1 MVRFEYNSIYTLL
14 KVILSTDFDLINII
28 GDNDYLLVQYDI
40 ENDDKLDKFF
50 VVIRTLVFIGI
61 LKEGKILHSCGHV
74 ELLYLPC

>member
-1 MVRFEYNSIYTLL
+1 MVRFEYDSFYTLL

-50 VVIRTLVFIGI
+50 VVIRTFVFLGI
-61 LKEGKILHSCGHV
+61 LKEGKILHSSGHV
-74 ELLYLPC
+74 EVLYLPC